1 MLVPPQHGRQT
12 YPETCREDARAP
24 RLHPPGEC
32 WRSTVRARAPG
43 STGEASGCPEAWMSE
58 QRSGLLGV

>member
-1 MLVPPQHGRQT
+1 MFVPPQHGRQT

-24 RLHPPGEC
+24 KLHPPGKC
-32 WRSTVRARAPG
+32 WRSAVQGQSPRLW
-43 STGEASGCPEAWMSE
+43 SGE